1 MKVNILIIEGT
12 PDPLTVNDPD
22 FSMFRSDLICLLIG
36 TLKMVKVLNVRHD
49 AATQPYD
56 FGVLIRR
63 RLGWCKLLTRNIVL
77 HGRIPYVVEGQTRM
91 SASTFR
97 SGLTSSS
104 GYKHA
109 RQPSAPSPLLPS
121 LPLHPHYVCPRSR
134 SHFPLLFLHSFLAQ
148 VAAHMP
154 ISMSIH
160 RLFRK
165 LLPPQMDSPNPSDK
179 ISPPSASPTP

>member
-1 MKVNILIIEGT
+1 MYTMLLHNPTISVCIYSDEKKAGVA
-12 PDPLTVNDPD
+12 
-22 FSMFRSDLICLLIG
+22 RSAS
-36 TLKMVKVLNVRHD
+36 TLEYVF
-49 AATQPYD
+49 Y
-56 FGVLIRR
+56 
-63 RLGWCKLLTRNIVL
+63 
-77 HGRIPYVVEGQTRM
+77 GRIPYVAVGQMRM

-104 GYKHA
+104 GYKHP
-109 RQPSAPSPLLPS
+109 RHPSAPSPLLPS
-121 LPLHPHYVCPRSR
+121 LPPHPHYVCPRSR
-134 SHFPLLFLHSFLAQ
+134 SHFPLLFLHSFIAQ

-179 ISPPSASPTP
+179 ISPPSASLIP